1 MKPSRKTTDGSDDP
15 WADVVDPVPASGDRG
30 VTAPRPSDEDDPD
43 TAHGGPDDAGVETV
57 GDGDTDTAHDIP
69 ADHRPASPA
78 DRLADE
84 ARKLAEVLVE
94 QLGDV
99 RDEVHDKVVG
109 PLLRRHPDVAAH
121 LGAAGSELMS
131 AYRAFVAA
139 RERRWASR
147 SAPTERVALDL
158 DDEADEPNE
167 PDEPDTPREADKP
180 RESGGRGASDG
191 GDTPDAGASGRDPS

>member
-1 MKPSRKTTDGSDDP
+1 MNPSRKTTDGSDDP
-15 WADVVDPVPASGDRG
+15 WADVVDPVSGDTERG
-30 VTAPRPSDEDDPD
+30 DPD
-43 TAHGGPDDAGVETV
+43 DTGAHPPGGG
-57 GDGDTDTAHDIP
+57 GDTGAAPGDP
-69 ADHRPASPA
+69 ADPGPASPA

-84 ARKLAEVLVE
+84 ARRLAEVLVE

-99 RDEVHDKVVG
+99 RDEVHGKVVE

-121 LGAAGSELMS
+121 LGAAGSELLS

-158 DDEADEPNE
+158 DDDADA
-167 PDEPDTPREADKP
+167 PDEQTERPDRPRKDDPET
-180 RESGGRGASDG
+180 SGGAFDDDS
-191 GDTPDAGASGRDPS
+191 A